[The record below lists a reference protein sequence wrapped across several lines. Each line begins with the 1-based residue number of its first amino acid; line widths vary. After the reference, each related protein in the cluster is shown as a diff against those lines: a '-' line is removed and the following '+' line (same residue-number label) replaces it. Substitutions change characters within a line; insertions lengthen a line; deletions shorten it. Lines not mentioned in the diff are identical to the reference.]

1 MPQKKWTEE
10 QKKAASERM
19 KANYAARMARAA
31 AEKAAVE
38 AVAKELDEDNIF
50 EPEIEVTEQAAPA
63 VVEPATTN
71 ALRDTAV
78 TNAPEQ
84 NTEELLRHALE
95 AINNLTGQLNQRGTN
110 GPSLQNGKLLGTTE
124 KFPTDPARY
133 PDPRERLAN
142 EQRLQRFG
150 FKENYEL
157 GWDIGT
163 SSYTTIDNIRMTEP
177 KFTLDLI
184 HVVHDEA
191 TGERTGGRFVE
202 YRMILHE
209 DPDTA
214 LLIARQSGINV
225 DGYSELDF
233 LNEMRYLQMR
243 DWLIECFYK
252 PTSTPQKKH
261 KEMVINGKLVDYY
274 EVNDEN
280 PTTIPFDQLNTRA

>member
-1 MPQKKWTEE
+1 MPRKVWTDEE
-10 QKKAASERM
+10 KKAFSIKM
-19 KANYAARMARAA
+19 KAIRAERLAKEA
-31 AEKAAVE
+31 AEKAEVGTPAEQIPVSE
-38 AVAKELDEDNIF
+38 PKTEVAP
-50 EPEIEVTEQAAPA
+50 EPQT
-63 VVEPATTN
+63 
-71 ALRDTAV
+71 

-95 AINNLTGQLNQRGTN
+95 AIANLTGQLQNN
-110 GPSLQNGKLLGTTE
+110 GPAGPQLQNGKLLGTTE
-124 KFPTDPARY
+124 KFPTDPSRY

-142 EQRLQRFG
+142 EARLQRFG

-157 GWDIGT
+157 GWNIGT

-184 HVVHDEA
+184 NVVHDES

-202 YRMILHE
+202 YRMVLHE

-214 LLIARQSGINV
+214 LLIARTNGINV
-225 DGYSELDF
+225 DTYAELDF

-252 PTSTPQKKH
+252 PTNTAQRKH

-274 EVNDEN
+274 EVSDEN
-280 PTTIPFDQLNTRA
+280 PTSIPFDQLNTKG